1 MTGRAIRPAQVPA
14 ITSQVKALIAARAAL
29 EKHAEAVTVLDLRA
43 LSTVTDFF
51 VICSAGSPPQ
61 LSAIRDHI
69 EDQLRGKGS
78 GVGHAEGGPAPAQGG
93 GPLWVLL
100 DCGDVVVHL
109 LNETARAFYR
119 LEQLWA
125 DAPRLTL
132 DALAMTNPS

>member
-1 MTGRAIRPAQVPA
+1 LRPVGFPP
-14 ITSQVKALIAARAAL
+14 ITSQAKALIAARAAL

-43 LSTVTDFF
+43 LSTVTDYF
-51 VICSAGSPPQ
+51 VICTAGSSPQ
-61 LSAIRDHI
+61 LSAIKDHI
-69 EDQLRGKGS
+69 DDQLRGKGS
-78 GVGHAEGGPAPAQGG
+78 GVGHEEGVPAQGG

-125 DAPRLTL
+125 DAPHLTL
-132 DALAMTNPS
+132 DALAARAPTAPAG